1 MVISNGTKKII
12 CCSAVKSS
20 KYGKKPY
27 KDFVYNNPRADAQCP
42 MNKDAKDDENR
53 VKDKMLY
60 DGKDTLAKLK
70 SILRKKKI
78 AKLSSNDNH
87 WKGLQ

>member
-12 CCSAVKSS
+12 YCSAMKSS
-20 KYGKKPY
+20 KYGKKSY
-27 KDFVYNNPRADAQCP
+27 KDFVHNNPRADAQNP
-42 MNKDAKDDENR
+42 MNWDAKDDENR

-70 SILRKKKI
+70 AILRKKKI
-78 AKLSSNDNH
+78 AKLSNNDNH

>member
-12 CCSAVKSS
+12 YCSAMKSS
-20 KYGKKPY
+20 KHGKKSY
-27 KDFVYNNPRADAQCP
+27 KDFVHNNPRADAQSTDW
-42 MNKDAKDDENR
+42 DAKDDENR

-70 SILRKKKI
+70 AILRKKKI
-78 AKLSSNDNH
+78 AKLSKDDKH
-87 WKGLQ
+87 WAGLQ

>member
-1 MVISNGTKKII
+1 MVISNGTKKITFY
-12 CCSAVKSS
+12 SAMKSS
-20 KYGKKPY
+20 KHSKKSY
-27 KDFVYNNPRADAQCP
+27 KDFVHNNPRADAQSTDW
-42 MNKDAKDDENR
+42 DAKDDENR

-70 SILRKKKI
+70 AILRKKKI
-78 AKLSSNDNH
+78 AKLSNNDNH

>member
-1 MVISNGTKKII
+1 MVISNGIKKII
-12 CCSAVKSS
+12 FCSAMKSS
-20 KYGKKPY
+20 KYCKKSY
-27 KDFVYNNPRADAQCP
+27 KDFVHNNPRADAQSTDW
-42 MNKDAKDDENR
+42 DAKDDENR

-70 SILRKKKI
+70 AILRKKKI
-78 AKLSSNDNH
+78 AKLSNNDSH

>member
-1 MVISNGTKKII
+1 MVIGNGIKKITF
-12 CCSAVKSS
+12 CSAMKSS
-20 KYGKKPY
+20 KHSKKSY
-27 KDFVYNNPRADAQCP
+27 KDFVHNNPRADAQSTDW
-42 MNKDAKDDENR
+42 DAKDDENR

-70 SILRKKKI
+70 AILRKKKI
-78 AKLSSNDNH
+78 AKLSNNDNH

>member
-12 CCSAVKSS
+12 YCSAMKSS
-20 KYGKKPY
+20 KYGKKSY
-27 KDFVYNNPRADAQCP
+27 KDFVHNNPRADAQSTDW
-42 MNKDAKDDENR
+42 DAKGDENR

-60 DGKDTLAKLK
+60 DGKDALAKLK
-70 SILRKKKI
+70 AILRKKKI
-78 AKLSSNDNH
+78 AKLSNNDNH

>member
-1 MVISNGTKKII
+1 MLISNGTKKII
-12 CCSAVKSS
+12 YCSAMKSS
-20 KYGKKPY
+20 KHGKKSY
-27 KDFVYNNPRADAQCP
+27 KDFVHNNPRADAQSTDW
-42 MNKDAKDDENR
+42 DAKDDENR

-70 SILRKKKI
+70 AILRKKKI
-78 AKLSSNDNH
+78 AKLSNNDSH

>member
-12 CCSAVKSS
+12 FCSAMKSS
-20 KYGKKPY
+20 KHSKKSY
-27 KDFVYNNPRADAQCP
+27 KDFVHNNPRADAQSTDW
-42 MNKDAKDDENR
+42 DAKDDENR

-70 SILRKKKI
+70 AILRKKKI
-78 AKLSSNDNH
+78 AKLSNNDNH

>member
-1 MVISNGTKKII
+1 MLISNGTKKSIY
-12 CCSAVKSS
+12 CSAMKSS
-20 KYGKKPY
+20 KHGKKSY
-27 KDFVYNNPRADAQCP
+27 KDFVHNNPRADAQSTDW
-42 MNKDAKDDENR
+42 DAKDDENR

-70 SILRKKKI
+70 AILRKKKI
-78 AKLSSNDNH
+78 AKLSNNDNH

>member
-1 MVISNGTKKII
+1 MLISNGTKKII
-12 CCSAVKSS
+12 YCSAMKSS
-20 KYGKKPY
+20 KHGKKSY
-27 KDFVYNNPRADAQCP
+27 KDFVHNNPRADAQSTDW
-42 MNKDAKDDENR
+42 DAKDDENR

-70 SILRKKKI
+70 AILRKKKI
-78 AKLSSNDNH
+78 AKLSNNDNL

>member
-1 MVISNGTKKII
+1 MVISNGTKKITF
-12 CCSAVKSS
+12 CSAMKSS
-20 KYGKKPY
+20 KHSKKSY
-27 KDFVYNNPRADAQCP
+27 KDFVHNNPRADAQSTDW
-42 MNKDAKDDENR
+42 DAKDDENR

-70 SILRKKKI
+70 AILRNKKI
-78 AKLSSNDNH
+78 AKLSNNDNH

>member
-1 MVISNGTKKII
+1 MVISNGIKKITF
-12 CCSAVKSS
+12 CSAMKSS
-20 KYGKKPY
+20 KHSKKSY
-27 KDFVYNNPRADAQCP
+27 KDFVHNNPRADAQSTDW
-42 MNKDAKDDENR
+42 DAKDDENR

-70 SILRKKKI
+70 AILRKKKI
-78 AKLSSNDNH
+78 AKLSNNDNH

>member
-1 MVISNGTKKII
+1 MLISNGTKKII
-12 CCSAVKSS
+12 YCSAMKSS
-20 KYGKKPY
+20 KHGKKSY
-27 KDFVYNNPRADAQCP
+27 KDFVHNNPRADAQSTDW
-42 MNKDAKDDENR
+42 DAKDDENR

-70 SILRKKKI
+70 AILRKKKI
-78 AKLSSNDNH
+78 ARLSNNDNH

>member
-1 MVISNGTKKII
+1 MVISNGIKKITF
-12 CCSAVKSS
+12 CSAMKSS
-20 KYGKKPY
+20 KHSKKSY
-27 KDFVYNNPRADAQCP
+27 KDFVHNNPRADAQSTDW
-42 MNKDAKDDENR
+42 DAKDDENR

-70 SILRKKKI
+70 AILRKKKI
-78 AKLSSNDNH
+78 AKLSNNDSH

>member
-12 CCSAVKSS
+12 YCSAMKSS
-20 KYGKKPY
+20 KHSKKSY
-27 KDFVYNNPRADAQCP
+27 KDFVHNNPRADAQSTDW
-42 MNKDAKDDENR
+42 DAKDDENR

-70 SILRKKKI
+70 AILRKKKI
-78 AKLSSNDNH
+78 AKLSNNDNH

>member
-1 MVISNGTKKII
+1 MVISNGTKKITF
-12 CCSAVKSS
+12 CSAMKSS
-20 KYGKKPY
+20 KHSKKSY
-27 KDFVYNNPRADAQCP
+27 KDFVHNNPRADAQSTDW
-42 MNKDAKDDENR
+42 DAKDDENR

-70 SILRKKKI
+70 VILRKKKI
-78 AKLSSNDNH
+78 AKLSNNDNH

>member
-12 CCSAVKSS
+12 YCSAMKSS
-20 KYGKKPY
+20 KHGKKSY
-27 KDFVYNNPRADAQCP
+27 KDFVHNNPRADAQSTDW
-42 MNKDAKDDENR
+42 DAKDDENR

-70 SILRKKKI
+70 AILRKKKI
-78 AKLSSNDNH
+78 AKLSNNDSH

>member
-1 MVISNGTKKII
+1 MVISNGTKKITF
-12 CCSAVKSS
+12 CSAMKSS
-20 KYGKKPY
+20 KHSKKSY
-27 KDFVYNNPRADAQCP
+27 KDFVHNNPRADAQSTDW
-42 MNKDAKDDENR
+42 DAKDDENR

-70 SILRKKKI
+70 AILRKKKI
-78 AKLSSNDNH
+78 AKLSNNDNH

>member
-1 MVISNGTKKII
+1 MLISNGTKKII
-12 CCSAVKSS
+12 YCSAMKSS
-20 KYGKKPY
+20 KHGKKSY
-27 KDFVYNNPRADAQCP
+27 KDFVHNNPRADAQSTDW
-42 MNKDAKDDENR
+42 DAKDDENR

-70 SILRKKKI
+70 AILRKQKI
-78 AKLSSNDNH
+78 AKLSNNDNH

>member
-12 CCSAVKSS
+12 YCSAMKSS
-20 KYGKKPY
+20 KHSKKSY
-27 KDFVYNNPRADAQCP
+27 KDFVHNNPRADAQSTDW
-42 MNKDAKDDENR
+42 DAKDDENR

-70 SILRKKKI
+70 AILRKKKI
-78 AKLSSNDNH
+78 AKLSNNDSH

>member
-1 MVISNGTKKII
+1 MVISNGTKKITF
-12 CCSAVKSS
+12 CSAMKSS
-20 KYGKKPY
+20 KHSKKSY
-27 KDFVYNNPRADAQCP
+27 KDFVHTNPRADAQSTDW
-42 MNKDAKDDENR
+42 DAKDDENR

-70 SILRKKKI
+70 AILRKKKI
-78 AKLSSNDNH
+78 AKLSNNDNH

>member
-1 MVISNGTKKII
+1 MLISNGIKKII
-12 CCSAVKSS
+12 YCSAMKSS
-20 KYGKKPY
+20 KHGKKSY
-27 KDFVYNNPRADAQCP
+27 KDFVHNNPRADAQSTDW
-42 MNKDAKDDENR
+42 DAKDDENR

-70 SILRKKKI
+70 AILRKKKI
-78 AKLSSNDNH
+78 AKLSNNDSH

>member
-12 CCSAVKSS
+12 YCSAMKSS
-20 KYGKKPY
+20 KHGKKSY
-27 KDFVYNNPRADAQCP
+27 KDFVHNNTRADAQSTDW
-42 MNKDAKDDENR
+42 DAKDDENR

-70 SILRKKKI
+70 AILRKKKI
-78 AKLSSNDNH
+78 AKLSNNDSH

>member
-1 MVISNGTKKII
+1 MLISNGTKKII
-12 CCSAVKSS
+12 YCSAMKSS
-20 KYGKKPY
+20 MHGKKAY
-27 KDFVYNNPRADAQCP
+27 KDFVHNNPRADAQSTDW
-42 MNKDAKDDENR
+42 DAKDDENR

-70 SILRKKKI
+70 AILRKKKI
-78 AKLSSNDNH
+78 AKLSNNDSH

>member
-1 MVISNGTKKII
+1 MLISNGTKKII
-12 CCSAVKSS
+12 YCSAMKSS
-20 KYGKKPY
+20 KHSKKSY
-27 KDFVYNNPRADAQCP
+27 KDFVHNNPRADAQSTDW
-42 MNKDAKDDENR
+42 DAKDDENR

-70 SILRKKKI
+70 AILRKKKI
-78 AKLSSNDNH
+78 AKLSNNDSH

>member
-1 MVISNGTKKII
+1 MVISNGIKKITF
-12 CCSAVKSS
+12 CSVMKSS
-20 KYGKKPY
+20 KHSKKSY
-27 KDFVYNNPRADAQCP
+27 KDFVHNNPRADAQSTDW
-42 MNKDAKDDENR
+42 DAKDDENR

-70 SILRKKKI
+70 AILRKKKI
-78 AKLSSNDNH
+78 AKLSNNDNH

>member
-1 MVISNGTKKII
+1 MVISNGIKKII
-12 CCSAVKSS
+12 FCSAMKSS
-20 KYGKKPY
+20 KHSKKSY
-27 KDFVYNNPRADAQCP
+27 KDFVHNNPRADAQSTDW
-42 MNKDAKDDENR
+42 DAKDDENR

-70 SILRKKKI
+70 AILRKKKI
-78 AKLSSNDNH
+78 AKLSNNDNH

>member
-12 CCSAVKSS
+12 YCSAMKSS
-20 KYGKKPY
+20 KHGKKSY
-27 KDFVYNNPRADAQCP
+27 KDFVHNNPRADAQSTDW
-42 MNKDAKDDENR
+42 DAKDDENR

-70 SILRKKKI
+70 AILRKKKI
-78 AKLSSNDNH
+78 AKLSNNDNH